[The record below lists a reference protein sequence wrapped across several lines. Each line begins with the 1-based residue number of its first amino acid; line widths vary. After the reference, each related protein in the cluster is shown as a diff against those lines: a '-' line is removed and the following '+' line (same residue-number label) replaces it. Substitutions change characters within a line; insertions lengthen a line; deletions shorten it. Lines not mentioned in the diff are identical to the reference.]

1 MTYALQEILTRHW
14 LFGSLPQRTRQDLA
28 GQFSVKKYTSG
39 QFIFHQHDRAERL
52 YVILDGEISVETM
65 SMDGKITKITHLGKG
80 EIFGEFALIDDGAR
94 SASATVV
101 RKATLASL
109 SSSTFGEIMD
119 AQPGFAK
126 RLLRVLVTHI
136 RNSNLQIESLVT
148 LSLLQRT
155 AQLLVQMS
163 HVDGQVIKI
172 TQRELG
178 ERLFASREK
187 VNVKLKELEQ
197 MGWIRT
203 GHGKIEV
210 LMRAKLNQ
218 IIDNEI

>member
-14 LFGSLPQRTRQDLA
+14 LFGSLPQRTRLELA
-28 GQFSVKKYTSG
+28 DQFSVKAYSPG
-39 QFIFHQHDRAERL
+39 QFVFHQDDHAERL

-65 SMDGKITKITHLGKG
+65 SMDGKVTKITHLGKG
-80 EIFGEFALIDDGAR
+80 EIFGEFALIDDGDR

-109 SSSTFGEIMD
+109 SGKVFHDIMD
-119 AQPGFAK
+119 AQPDFAK
-126 RLLRVLVTHI
+126 RLLCVLVTHI
-136 RNSNLQIESLVT
+136 RNSNQQIESLVT

-155 AQLLVQMS
+155 ARLLVQLS
-163 HVDGQVIKI
+163 HVDNETIKI

-197 MGWIRT
+197 MGFIKT
-203 GHGKIEV
+203 GHSKVVV
-210 LMRAKLNQ
+210 LKRALLNRLV
-218 IIDNEI
+218 DKE